1 MINPC
6 IQSSDMAFFLK
17 GKKTGEFIA
26 AIAYH
31 IQDDTIYGAF
41 YGYAGGGVYD
51 GGFFKIHSNQQEFL
65 ILGYDDAEQDAN
77 SKLFYTLMGQCG
89 DMSNDQDDDPSMLS
103 SKGKYFLEN
112 AEVLEDNELFIT
124 LNNFDPDLIS
134 IVSTQWNISLRFNI

>member
-1 MINPC
+1 MIYPRT
-6 IQSSDMAFFLK
+6 QSSDMAFFLK

-26 AIAYH
+26 AIAYQ
-31 IQDDTIYGAF
+31 IQNDIIFGAF

-51 GGFFKIHSNQQEFL
+51 GGFFKIYSNQQEFS

-77 SKLFYTLMGQCG
+77 SKLFYALMGQCG

-112 AEVLEDNELFIT
+112 AVVLEDNESFIT
-124 LNNFDPDLIS
+124 LNNFDSDLIS
-134 IVSTQWNISLRFNI
+134 IASTQWNISLRFNI